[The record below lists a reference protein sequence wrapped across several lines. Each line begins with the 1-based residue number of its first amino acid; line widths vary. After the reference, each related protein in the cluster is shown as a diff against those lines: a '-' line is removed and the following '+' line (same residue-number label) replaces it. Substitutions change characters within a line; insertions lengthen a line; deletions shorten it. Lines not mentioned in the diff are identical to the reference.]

1 MAPRA
6 TWTGH
11 LKISL
16 INIPVKLFTAV
27 SSSSSR
33 VKLNMLHDECLQ
45 RVKQFYQCP
54 EHGPVERSN
63 IIKGYEFEKG
73 KYLEIDDNTLKSI
86 RLETT
91 KIIDIVSFVQKSQIE
106 PIYFNSHYYM
116 APDAVGEEAYRVFT
130 QTLDQNGK
138 VAIGRVVMSGRE
150 HTVHIAPKDKGLM
163 LTTLH
168 FAKEVR
174 KTDAYFEDIK
184 SDEIPKEQVDMF
196 SQLINGMAAEVDPTH
211 LVDRYEEA
219 LVEVIKA
226 KIDGK
231 EPEVQVETEAAKTVD
246 FMEALKASVAAENIP
261 KKPAAES
268 GEAEDKKTG

>member
-16 INIPVKLFTAV
+16 INIPVKLYTAV
-27 SSSSSR
+27 STSSSR
-33 VKLNMLHDECLQ
+33 VKLNMLHGDCLQ

-54 EHGPVERSN
+54 EHGPVERSD
-63 IIKGYEFEKG
+63 IVKGYEFEKG
-73 KYLEIDDNTLKSI
+73 KYLEIDDSTLKNI

-91 KIIDIVSFVQKSQIE
+91 KIIEIVSFVNKSQID

-116 APDAVGEEAYRVFT
+116 APDAVGEEAYRVFKE
-130 QTLDQNGK
+130 TLDRNEK
-138 VAIGRVVMSGRE
+138 IAIGRVVMSGRE
-150 HTVHIAPKDKGLM
+150 HTVRIAPKDKGLS

-184 SDEIPKEQVDMF
+184 TSEVPKEQVDMF
-196 SQLINGMAAEVDPTH
+196 SQLINGMAAEVDPTN

-226 KIDGK
+226 KIEGR

-246 FMEALKASVAAENIP
+246 FMEALRASVAAENIP
-261 KKPAAES
+261 KKPAAEA
-268 GEAEDKKTG
+268 EADKDSKTG